1 LSQKLSIILS
11 LIFLIGISHSKTIN
25 IPDDFSKIQDGISNA
40 INGDTILVE
49 PGTYFENI
57 NL

>member
-1 LSQKLSIILS
+1 MGI
-11 LIFLIGISHSKTIN
+11 ISHSKTIN

-40 INGDTILVE
+40 TDGDTILVE